1 MSDAQPGHTVV
12 TGVIG
17 DDIHVVGLRVIEH
30 ALEDAGYEVVSLG
43 VQTPADEFLE
53 AAVETAADAI
63 VVSSMSGHAREV
75 CQGFGG
81 RAAEYG
87 LEDVPLY
94 LGGNL
99 AVGERDDEELRALFT
114 GPDYGFDRVFTAD
127 ASPDRLLD
135 ALAADLGPPDRG

>member
-1 MSDAQPGHTVV
+1 MGDANADRPTVV

-30 ALEDAGYEVVSLG
+30 ALEDAGYVVVSLG
-43 VQTPADEFLE
+43 VQTPAEEFLE
-53 AAVETAADAI
+53 AAVETGADAI

-75 CQGFGG
+75 CRGFGS

-87 LEDVPLY
+87 LEDVRLY

-99 AVGERDDEELRALFT
+99 AVGDRDAEELRALFT
-114 GPDYGFDRVFTAD
+114 SEEYGFDRVFTAD
-127 ASPDRLLD
+127 TSPERLLD
-135 ALAADLGPPDRG
+135 ALAADLD